1 MSFHGSLTP
10 SRAGLRWRGSDRDQ
24 DLTTE
29 GQSLVESLQTF
40 MASEAFCET
49 DFFGVSG

>member
-1 MSFHGSLTP
+1 MAILSLGESGVCRSAPTPTP
-10 SRAGLRWRGSDRDQ
+10 SPLGCSGV
-24 DLTTE
+24 
-29 GQSLVESLQTF
+29 VESLQTF